1 MNKLE
6 LSGKWS
12 FHEVGRGKW
21 FDAAVPGSNIADLIE
36 NDIIPHPYYDENEML
51 VQWIGERDW
60 EYAREFTL
68 SQDMLKKNIILLELD
83 GLDTLAEVFIND
95 KLVAKTDN
103 SFISHSFDIK
113 NYVSR
118 LTNKIRIKFRSP
130 IALIEKH
137 LENTPL
143 FPNKMGMTGASF
155 LRKPTIHFGWSNA
168 PILPISGIT
177 GGVRILGYDDV
188 KIEKL
193 IISQKFVDS
202 FATITAN
209 VLLKGNISHDED
221 NKLHLTMTVTEP
233 NTSVLTNSLP
243 KLSENNEFSVAI
255 NSPELWT
262 TYDRLDEDESPK
274 RYNVEINLYRKDTLV
289 DSVTKRIGLRT
300 LTIDREKD
308 EYGRKFDLVLN
319 GKRMLV
325 KGAVITAHDV
335 IHPSFDVDTVS
346 TTLDAMMD
354 ANINMV
360 RVFAGSGY
368 ESEEF
373 YEMCDERGLLVW
385 QDMPFSR
392 YEYPLGAKEF
402 QHSIAKEISTI
413 ITRLH
418 SHPSLAVLCGSHE
431 IEHRLSKFHIVG
443 KKGKVAQKF
452 FYDFIPTE
460 INKIIDN
467 INYIPGTPLSNKFL
481 DRVNGD
487 KQGTAHL
494 WDIWRGMRSISKT
507 SRHIPRFCG
516 EFGMASMPSIKTIYA
531 FSEKETLDMQ
541 SEEVHAHQKYQGGND
556 RIMFY
561 VSTRFRVPK
570 NVEDLIYYSQLTQAE
585 YYKEMV
591 EHLRRNMRRCSG
603 VMMAYG
609 NACWPGIDCAM
620 VDYLGNYKAVM
631 YKAKLF
637 NSAVI
642 ITLRN
647 KNGVVKVDIIND
659 LDETIN
665 ANVKWHIE
673 TFDGDKVAI
682 GAYECEL
689 EREKSTLTAT
699 LNLKEFIKDNNK
711 DRVLVV
717 ELYDEDGSVINR
729 EIMLFVPNKLAAF
742 PDPILTT
749 SVTVARGIA
758 TINVKAMKF
767 ARYVKLTK
775 EDTCL
780 PFSDNYFDMLAGE
793 ECVVSIP
800 VDKGVKAAEI
810 IEQLSVKS
818 IANIEQK
825 GNVARDMAKNVGVLL
840 SPYNIL
846 DALVYK
852 IKR

>member
-1 MNKLE
+1 MNKLD

-21 FDAAVPGSNIADLIE
+21 FDAIVPGSNIADLIE
-36 NDIIPHPYYDENEML
+36 NDILPHPYYDENELL
-51 VQWIGERDW
+51 VQWVGERDW

-68 SQDMLKKNIILLELD
+68 SQDMLKKNIIMLECD
-83 GLDTLAEVFIND
+83 GLDTFAEIFIND

-103 SFISHSFDIK
+103 AFISHSFDIK

-130 IALIEKH
+130 IAHIEKM
-137 LENTPL
+137 LENSPL
-143 FPNKMGMTGASF
+143 FPNKMGMTGASL
-155 LRKPTIHFGWSNA
+155 LRKPTVHFGWCNA

-177 GGVRILGYDDV
+177 GDVKILGYDEV
-188 KIEKL
+188 KIDRV
-193 IISQKFVDS
+193 IISDKYVDS

-209 VLLKGNISHDED
+209 ISLKGNIIHDED

-233 NTSVLTNSLP
+233 NTNVLTNSLTR
-243 KLSENNEFSVAI
+243 LSELNEFSVAI
-255 NSPELWT
+255 NNPELWT
-262 TYDRLDEDESPK
+262 THDMLDEDETPK
-274 RYNVEINLYRKDTLV
+274 RYNVEINLYRKDTLI

-300 LTIDREKD
+300 ITIERDKD
-308 EYGRKFDLVLN
+308 EYGRKFDIVLN
-319 GKRMLV
+319 GKRVLV
-325 KGAVITAHDV
+325 KGTVITLHDM
-335 IHPSFDVDTVS
+335 IDPSFDVDRVS

-354 ANINMV
+354 ANINMI
-360 RVFAGSGY
+360 RVFAGAGY
-368 ESEEF
+368 ETEEF

-392 YEYPLGAKEF
+392 YEYPLGVKEF
-402 QHSIAKEISTI
+402 QAAIAKEIAVVTA
-413 ITRLH
+413 RLQ

-431 IEHRLSKFHIVG
+431 IEHRLSKLHIVG
-443 KKGKVAQKF
+443 KKGKTAQKF
-452 FYDFIPTE
+452 FYEFVPGE
-460 INKIIDN
+460 IKKVADN

-507 SRHIPRFCG
+507 SRHAPRFCG
-516 EFGMASMPSIKTIYA
+516 EFGMASMPSIKTLYGYT
-531 FSEKETLDMQ
+531 EKQSLDMQ
-541 SEEVHAHQKYQGGND
+541 SREVQLHQKYQGGND

-561 VSTRFRVPK
+561 VSSRFRVPK

-591 EHLRRNMRRCSG
+591 EHLRRNMKKCSG

-609 NACWPGIDCAM
+609 NDCWPGIDCAM

-637 NSAVI
+637 NSPVI

-647 KNGVVKVDIIND
+647 KNGIVKIEVIND
-659 LDETIN
+659 LEQAIP
-665 ANVKWHIE
+665 ASVKWHIE

-689 EREKSTLTAT
+689 GATQSTLTAT
-699 LNLKEFIKDNNK
+699 LNLKEYIKDNNK

-717 ELYDEDGSVINR
+717 ELYDDEGGIINR
-729 EIMLFVPNKLAAF
+729 EIMLFVPNKLATF
-742 PDPILTT
+742 PDPKLET
-749 SVTVARGIA
+749 SVTVAKGTA
-758 TINVKAMKF
+758 TITVKALKF
-767 ARYVKLTK
+767 ARYVKLTM

-780 PFSDNYFDMLAGE
+780 PFSDNYFDLLSGE
-793 ECVVSIP
+793 ECVVTIP
-800 VDKGVKAAEI
+800 VDTGVKAAAI
-810 IEQLSVKS
+810 IEKLSVKS
-818 IANIEQK
+818 VANIEQK
-825 GNVARDMAKNVGVLL
+825 GNAARDVAKNVGVLL
-840 SPYNIL
+840 NPYNIL
-846 DALVYK
+846 DAIVHK
-852 IKR
+852 VKR